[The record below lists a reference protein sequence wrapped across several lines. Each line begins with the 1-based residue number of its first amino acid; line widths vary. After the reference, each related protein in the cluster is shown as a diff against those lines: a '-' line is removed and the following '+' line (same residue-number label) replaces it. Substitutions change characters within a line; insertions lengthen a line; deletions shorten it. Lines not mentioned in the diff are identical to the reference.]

1 MFRNLEDVTIKSIVL
16 YLSFLLGSLGSRGAS
31 GGFFP
36 LSARFVSGTFWIY
49 LRVLCPRLTVCLIED
64 PIRLPCVL

>member
-1 MFRNLEDVTIKSIVL
+1 MKAVAVVKDVTIKSIVL

-36 LSARFVSGTFWIY
+36 LSAR
-49 LRVLCPRLTVCLIED
+49 L
-64 PIRLPCVL
+64 

>member
-1 MFRNLEDVTIKSIVL
+1 MSINGLLTCVNHVQSLRFTGSLFVLTASLSAVAVVEDVTIKSIVL

-36 LSARFVSGTFWIY
+36 LSAR
-49 LRVLCPRLTVCLIED
+49 L
-64 PIRLPCVL
+64 

>member
-1 MFRNLEDVTIKSIVL
+1 MVEDVTIKSIVL

-36 LSARFVSGTFWIY
+36 LSAR
-49 LRVLCPRLTVCLIED
+49 L
-64 PIRLPCVL
+64 